1 MSKNGICLVIV
12 DFQNDFCPGG
22 ALAVKDGDR
31 IADALNGYIA
41 MFQAKGHLIVAT
53 RDFHPPATVHF
64 KQYGGTWP
72 PHCVQGTQ
80 GAAFHPALKLPGN
93 AVIITKGERPD
104 EDSYSGFDGKDERG
118 LGLEAVLKNAEVRHL
133 FICGL
138 ATDYCVKA
146 TALDALRRGFMVTAL
161 VDAIKGVD
169 LHEGDSRRALEE
181 IAGHG
186 AHLSSLAE
194 VKAGLA

>member
-1 MSKNGICLVIV
+1 MSGNNICLVIV
-12 DFQNDFCPGG
+12 EYQNDLCPGG

-31 IADALNGYIA
+31 IADAWNGYIA
-41 MFQAKGHLIVAT
+41 MFQAKGHLIVGT
-53 RDFHPPATVHF
+53 RDLHPSTTIHF
-64 KQYGGTWP
+64 KQHGGAWP

-104 EDSYSGFDGKDERG
+104 EDSYSGFDGRDERG
-118 LGLEAVLKNAEVRHL
+118 LGLEAVLKNDGIRRL

-146 TALDALRRGFMVTAL
+146 TALDALRLGFRVTAL

-169 LHEGDSRRALEE
+169 LHEGDSMAALEE
-181 IAGHG
+181 MAEHG
-186 AHLSSLAE
+186 ALLSSLAE
-194 VKAGLA
+194 VRTTLA

>member
-1 MSKNGICLVIV
+1 MSGNNICLVIV

-22 ALAVKDGDR
+22 ALAVKDSDR

-53 RDFHPPATVHF
+53 RDFHPLATIHF

-72 PHCVQGTQ
+72 PHCIQGTQ
-80 GAAFHPALKLPGN
+80 GAAFHPALELPGN

-104 EDSYSGFDGKDERG
+104 EDSYSGFDGGDRRG
-118 LGLEAVLKNAEVRHL
+118 LGLEAVLKNAGVRHL

-138 ATDYCVKA
+138 ATDYCIKA
-146 TALDALRRGFMVTAL
+146 TALDALRLGFRVTAL

-169 LHEGDSRRALEE
+169 LHEGDSMAALEE
-181 IAGHG
+181 MAEHG
-186 AHLSSLAE
+186 ALLSSLAE
-194 VKAGLA
+194 VRTTLA

>member
-1 MSKNGICLVIV
+1 MSKNNICLVIV

-22 ALAVKDGDR
+22 ALAVKDGDG
-31 IADALNGYIA
+31 IAHALNGYIA

-53 RDFHPPATVHF
+53 QDSHPPATVHF

-72 PHCVQGTQ
+72 PHCVQGTH
-80 GAAFHPALKLPGN
+80 GAAFHPALKLPDN
-93 AVIITKGERPD
+93 AVTITKGERPD
-104 EDSYSGFDGKDERG
+104 EDSYSGFDGRDESG
-118 LGLEAVLKNAEVRHL
+118 LSLETVLKNAGVEHL

-146 TALDALRRGFMVTAL
+146 TALDALRRGFSITVL

-169 LHEGDSRRALEE
+169 LHEGDSTAALEE
-181 IAGHG
+181 MAGHG
-186 AHLSSLAE
+186 AILSTFAE
-194 VKAGLA
+194 VKATSA